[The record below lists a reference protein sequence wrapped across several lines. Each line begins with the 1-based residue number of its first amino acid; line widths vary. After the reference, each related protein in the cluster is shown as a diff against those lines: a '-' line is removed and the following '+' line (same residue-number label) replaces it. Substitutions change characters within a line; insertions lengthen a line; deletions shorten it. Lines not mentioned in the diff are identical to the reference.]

1 MRMLGSLQ
9 DRMDSL
15 LDQVNDHEA
24 RIVKQE
30 NKTKTHDGMH
40 KNGKCLSSLFFS
52 SYTFIC
58 LK

>member
-1 MRMLGSLQ
+1 
-9 DRMDSL
+9 MDSL

-40 KNGKCLSSLFFS
+40 KNGKCLPSLFFLLIPLFVS
-52 SYTFIC
+52 NSQGINR
-58 LK
+58 